1 MIGLLRFRFAQLLPL
16 VFLLFSCSEY
26 QKVLKSSDLDYKLEK
41 AIEYYEE
48 EKFNKA
54 YPLLEELLT
63 QFRGSRKAET
73 VYYYYAKTLFG
84 MRDHIIAAY
93 HFKNIYQTFPNS
105 PHEDE
110 CAFMSAYCHYLESP
124 SYSLDQSYT
133 YKAINELQ
141 LYVNTHSKS
150 PRVPEC
156 NMIMDELRGKLERK
170 SYERARQYYR
180 MELYQ
185 AAVVG
190 FNISLNKFPDSQF
203 REEMLQLRLESQF
216 LLAES
221 SIEKKRMQRYRETL
235 TAYNELM
242 QYYPET
248 DYKEEAE
255 EIRARTQQ
263 KIQELKSL
271 NS

>member
-41 AIEYYEE
+41 AIEYYYEE

-84 MRDHIIAAY
+84 MRDHILAAY
-93 HFKNIYQTFPNS
+93 HFKNFYQTFPNS

-190 FNISLNKFPDSQF
+190 FNISLNKFPV
-203 REEMLQLRLESQF
+203 R
-216 LLAES
+216 S
-221 SIEKKRMQRYRETL
+221 SAKKCFSSDWRASSSWPSRASKKRMQRYRETL

>member
-1 MIGLLRFRFAQLLPL
+1 
-16 VFLLFSCSEY
+16 
-26 QKVLKSSDLDYKLEK
+26 
-41 AIEYYEE
+41 
-48 EKFNKA
+48 
-54 YPLLEELLT
+54 
-63 QFRGSRKAET
+63 
-73 VYYYYAKTLFG
+73 
-84 MRDHIIAAY
+84 
-93 HFKNIYQTFPNS
+93 
-105 PHEDE
+105 
-110 CAFMSAYCHYLESP
+110 
-124 SYSLDQSYT
+124 
-133 YKAINELQ
+133 
-141 LYVNTHSKS
+141 
-150 PRVPEC
+150 
-156 NMIMDELRGKLERK
+156 MIMDELRGKLERK

-203 REEMLQLRLESQF
+203 REEMLELRLESQF